1 MAYTT
6 AEKVRKIL
14 PTLLW
19 DEEDLG
25 VIASGTSLALTRPA
39 KDVPTILKDS
49 STLVKDTD
57 FTFVQPKAITLSVA
71 ATGENFIATCYYSIS
86 DTDLEAI
93 IARADRRIDAY
104 FGQHDTPDSSSRE
117 DWSSSLTAA
126 MYLREYATATE
137 ENLKRAEAMEKQ
149 ALDDM
154 KRYKDNQ
161 EPEQK
166 ARTNYTYV
174 VKTRG

>member
-1 MAYTT
+1 MVYTT
-6 AEKVRKIL
+6 AANVRKIL

-25 VIASGTSLALTRPA
+25 VVSEGTSLTLTRPA

-49 STLVKDTD
+49 TTLVKDTG
-57 FTFVQPKAITLSVA
+57 FTFVQPKAITLTAA
-71 ATGENFIATCYYSIS
+71 ATGENFTATCYYSVS
-86 DTDLEAI
+86 DTDLEEI
-93 IARADRRIDAY
+93 IARADRRVDAF
-104 FGQHDTPDSSSRE
+104 FGQHNTPDSSHCE
-117 DWSSSLTAA
+117 DWSTALAAA
-126 MYLREYATATE
+126 MYLRGYTTATE
-137 ENLKRAEAMEKQ
+137 EGNKRTEALEKQ

-174 VKTRG
+174 VKSNG